1 MVVLQFQDIQS
12 MKLFFLDHGH
22 MQNENDSIHSVIER
36 NKKGVSIYHP
46 YQWITLIEGAC
57 KSKP

>member
-22 MQNENDSIHSVIER
+22 MQNENDSIHSVIEQ
-36 NKKGVSIYHP
+36 NKREFQFIIPING
-46 YQWITLIEGAC
+46 
-57 KSKP
+57 